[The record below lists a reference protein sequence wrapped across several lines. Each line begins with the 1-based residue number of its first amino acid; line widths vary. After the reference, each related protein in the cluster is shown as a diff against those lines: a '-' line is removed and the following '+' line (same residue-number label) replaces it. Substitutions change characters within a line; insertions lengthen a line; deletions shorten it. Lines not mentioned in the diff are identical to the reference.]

1 MAELSRPRQVV
12 GTVNFKIPPFKLFLV
27 ISLPRIVTTN
37 HRQPLQ
43 HERCRGP
50 RQHQH
55 RHASH
60 REAPTQTTRGST
72 IFGMPSLEAL
82 TPTPQKH
89 HDSTCTTHENTRFH
103 RRTYAPGV
111 PENH

>member
-27 ISLPRIVTTN
+27 ISLPRIVMTD

-43 HERCRGP
+43 HERCQVP

-55 RHASH
+55 RHACR
-60 REAPTQTTRGST
+60 REAPTQMTRWGT
-72 IFGMPSLEAL
+72 IFGIPSLGDL
-82 TPTPQKH
+82 TPTPQNH
-89 HDSTCTTHENTRFH
+89 HHLTCTTHQDTRFH
-103 RRTYAPGV
+103 PRTYAPGV
-111 PENH
+111 PEYH